1 VTNQGFEQTRP
12 GYPPTPGQP
21 SGSAGYPVGA
31 AGYGAAGYPGSV
43 PSAPAA
49 AGYGE
54 AGSAG
59 AAGYIAPPEQF
70 SDAKGFAA
78 SLFDFGFTSF
88 VTPKVVKV
96 VYVLIM
102 IMLGFGGVA
111 SAIIAFE
118 FGGSIAGIFTLVI
131 VVPLVFL
138 VYLSLWRIALE
149 IFVVIFRLAEDVRA
163 IRERG
168 FR

>member
-1 VTNQGFEQTRP
+1 MTDQGFEQTRP
-12 GYPPTPGQP
+12 GYPSTSGQP
-21 SGSAGYPVGA
+21 AGA
-31 AGYGAAGYPGSV
+31 AGYGQPG
-43 PSAPAA
+43 P
-49 AGYGE
+49 
-54 AGSAG
+54 AG
-59 AAGYIAPPEQF
+59 AAAYAPPPQQF

-102 IMLGFGGVA
+102 ILLGIGGIG

-118 FGGSIAGIFTLVI
+118 LGGSIAGIFTLVI
-131 VVPLVFL
+131 VAPLVFF

-149 IFVVIFRLAEDVRA
+149 MFIVVFRVAEDVRA